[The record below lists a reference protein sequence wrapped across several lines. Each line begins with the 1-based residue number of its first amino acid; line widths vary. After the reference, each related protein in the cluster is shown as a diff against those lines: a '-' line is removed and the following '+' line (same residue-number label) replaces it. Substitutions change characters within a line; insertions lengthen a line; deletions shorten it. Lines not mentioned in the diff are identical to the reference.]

1 MPPETAAEKLIR
13 LQQELDLAKDLKEA
27 YDRLSLAA
35 GEQVG
40 TDQRAAEV
48 KLQLIEAQR
57 AHLDHAMKQ
66 GPVTQNQVEKFEK
79 LTEKAKKLTKELADL
94 AKAEAELAE
103 KTQAAVGQAKS
114 LKNSLLGL
122 SGPAG
127 KIGAVA
133 KAAGGDFGAFAGE
146 MFKADTITGAFMKVI
161 GTFVNN
167 TIALAKEQDKAISA
181 FRRATG
187 ATAEYNIQITQA
199 ERRNFLYGVSAS
211 DAGAATQT
219 LFTSFSNFT
228 NLTEGQK
235 AGLIDTTALLQKL
248 GVDASTSAKLMDQAM
263 RASGKSVSETND
275 LMLDL
280 AGSAQA
286 LGVSMQQMTSDFAS
300 NFGELAKYGDNAMEV
315 FKGLAVQAKNSGLE
329 VSTLIK
335 IASQFDKFDSAAQS
349 VGRLNAILGGPY
361 LNSIDMLNAS
371 EEDRIEILSRSIEA
385 SGRQFDALG
394 RFEQQA
400 IASAMGTSV
409 EEAQRLFNMSDEQY
423 RLDAIKQ
430 EEMQE
435 LVRETQTMGQELKS
449 MFMALA
455 VDLRPLVDN
464 VLKPLIG
471 HMSSI
476 AKWIGEGTNA
486 LGQFVKVGM
495 FAAGLAAVIAA
506 PFTSGASLLA
516 FAAISG
522 LTMGGLASM
531 APGSDESGTIT
542 PRLHEGGMHHEKS
555 ILKKDEMVLTGGSA
569 EVLNKEG
576 IADMISSAVT
586 AAISAMPA
594 STPPPTQE
602 ISLYVGQEKIDEL
615 VIKGMNSP
623 AAAAAF
629 GPFTNVSS
637 ALT

>member
-1 MPPETAAEKLIR
+1 
-13 LQQELDLAKDLKEA
+13 
-27 YDRLSLAA
+27 
-35 GEQVG
+35 
-40 TDQRAAEV
+40 
-48 KLQLIEAQR
+48 
-57 AHLDHAMKQ
+57 
-66 GPVTQNQVEKFEK
+66 
-79 LTEKAKKLTKELADL
+79 
-94 AKAEAELAE
+94 
-103 KTQAAVGQAKS
+103 
-114 LKNSLLGL
+114 
-122 SGPAG
+122 
-127 KIGAVA
+127 
-133 KAAGGDFGAFAGE
+133 
-146 MFKADTITGAFMKVI
+146 
-161 GTFVNN
+161 
-167 TIALAKEQDKAISA
+167 
-181 FRRATG
+181 
-187 ATAEYNIQITQA
+187 
-199 ERRNFLYGVSAS
+199 
-211 DAGAATQT
+211 
-219 LFTSFSNFT
+219 
-228 NLTEGQK
+228 
-235 AGLIDTTALLQKL
+235 
-248 GVDASTSAKLMDQAM
+248 
-263 RASGKSVSETND
+263 
-275 LMLDL
+275 
-280 AGSAQA
+280 
-286 LGVSMQQMTSDFAS
+286 
-300 NFGELAKYGDNAMEV
+300 
-315 FKGLAVQAKNSGLE
+315 
-329 VSTLIK
+329 
-335 IASQFDKFDSAAQS
+335 
-349 VGRLNAILGGPY
+349 
-361 LNSIDMLNAS
+361 
-371 EEDRIEILSRSIEA
+371 
-385 SGRQFDALG
+385 
-394 RFEQQA
+394 
-400 IASAMGTSV
+400 
-409 EEAQRLFNMSDEQY
+409 
-423 RLDAIKQ
+423 
-430 EEMQE
+430 
-435 LVRETQTMGQELKS
+435 
-449 MFMALA
+449 MALA